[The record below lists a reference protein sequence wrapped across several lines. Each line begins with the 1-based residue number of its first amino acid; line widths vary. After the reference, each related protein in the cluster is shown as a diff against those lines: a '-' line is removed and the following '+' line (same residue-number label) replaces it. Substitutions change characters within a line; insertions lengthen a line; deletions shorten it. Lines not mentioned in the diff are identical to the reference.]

1 MSFDIRDV
9 RPSHYVIAAICGN
22 WLQESAVNPGIWE
35 TLIVCP
41 WDYMHTNSPKA
52 GGFGLG
58 QWTNTSH
65 PTGNSMRC
73 LNLHNYVV
81 SNGYQDGQADG
92 QLMFL
97 GVEDVWNMTS
107 PRLSIP
113 NLKAFL
119 ESPSTDIEALTYD
132 FLLCWEGINDGTF
145 PVRLEAAQRFATYIQ
160 QHSNDDP
167 SLYRECITG
176 NRYLSDSETLHN
188 VMYIYFALNG
198 HLGKPDLTPE
208 QLMILI
214 ASSRRRY
221 NNYGKSWIQS

>member
-22 WLQESAVNPGIWE
+22 WNQESGVNPGIWE
-35 TLIVCP
+35 SLIPCP
-41 WDYMHTNSPKA
+41 WNYMHTMNPLA
-52 GGFGLG
+52 GGFGFG
-58 QWTNTSH
+58 QWTNTH
-65 PTGNSMRC
+65 TTNMRC
-73 LNLHNYVV
+73 LNLHNYCV
-81 SNGYQDGQADG
+81 SNGYQDGAGDG

-97 GVEDVWNMTS
+97 GEEDIWNLTS

-119 ESPSTDIEALTYD
+119 ESPSTDIEALCFD
-132 FLLCWEGINDGTF
+132 FLICWEGINDGTF
-145 PVRLEAAQRFATYIQ
+145 PVRLAAAQRFATYIQ